1 MSSLRPRRPSLSNQ
15 DPIPINYSGLMQA
28 FRSGGFRGPDH
39 EHADATQPPHR
50 AEAGACPAT
59 LMLLSTHGRAL
70 AQEATPGALP
80 ADSSSSPKIPMP
92 SPTSGYISLFIV
104 TDDGVIATDPSSQGG
119 PERAEAY
126 REAITSVTDQPVRY
140 LIYSHDHAD
149 HATGGEVFA
158 DTATFISH
166 RIAVEKLAA
175 LNDPSTPVPE
185 IAFNDELTIELGG
198 KTIELYYTGRN
209 HSDNSIVL
217 LYPERRLL
225 FAVDF
230 IPVNA
235 LPYQNLPDAYPE
247 EWVESLR
254 WIEETST
261 SNPGARASA
270 TAGNEGKRDRGTRVS
285 GGPDGRGAR
294 RPGPGTG
301 GKLPEM
307 IEAVRT
313 ELEPHLRHLG
323 HVRRVAP
330 AQYRGSP
337 PYLGGNRR
345 NGSDAGALTAGNRYD
360 KRKRW
365 GLGRQIERGFATL
378 GVERD

>member
-1 MSSLRPRRPSLSNQ
+1 MDRIMNMQMRLSRRTVQKLALALPPS
-15 DPIPINYSGLMQA
+15 
-28 FRSGGFRGPDH
+28 
-39 EHADATQPPHR
+39 
-50 AEAGACPAT
+50 
-59 LMLLSTHGRAL
+59 MLLSTHGRAL

-80 ADSSSSPKIPMP
+80 ADVQQFAED
-92 SPTSGYISLFIV
+92 TYAFVNGGYISLFIV

-126 REAITSVTDQPVRY
+126 REAITSITDQPVRY

-149 HATGGEVFA
+149 HATGGDVFA

-185 IAFNDELTIELGG
+185 IAFNDELSIELGG

-230 IPVNA
+230 IWVNA

-254 WIEETST
+254 WIEDNLDFDTLV
-261 SNPGARASA
+261 PGH
-270 TAGNEGKRDRGTRVS
+270 
-285 GGPDGRGAR
+285 P
-294 RPGPGTG
+294 PLPGTKENVTG
-301 GKLPEM
+301 MREYLEDLMAAVRAAQDQGLPENSPEM

-313 ELEPHLRHLG
+313 ELEPAYGTWAMFAEWLPLNIEGLLRIWAETG
-323 HVRRVAP
+323 ATGATPAP
-330 AQYRGSP
+330 
-337 PYLGGNRR
+337 
-345 NGSDAGALTAGNRYD
+345 
-360 KRKRW
+360 
-365 GLGRQIERGFATL
+365 
-378 GVERD
+378 

>member
-1 MSSLRPRRPSLSNQ
+1 MDRIMNVHLQSRLSRRTVQKLALALPPS
-15 DPIPINYSGLMQA
+15 
-28 FRSGGFRGPDH
+28 
-39 EHADATQPPHR
+39 
-50 AEAGACPAT
+50 
-59 LMLLSTHGRAL
+59 MLLATPLRTL
-70 AQEATPGALP
+70 AQDATPGALP
-80 ADSSSSPKIPMP
+80 ADVQQFAEDTYAFVSG
-92 SPTSGYISLFIV
+92 GYISLFIV

-126 REAITSVTDQPVRY
+126 REAIASITEQPVRY

-149 HATGGEVFA
+149 HATVGEVFA

-185 IAFNDELTIELGG
+185 IAFNDELSIELGG

-230 IPVNA
+230 IWVNA

-254 WIEETST
+254 WIEENLDFDTLV
-261 SNPGARASA
+261 PGH
-270 TAGNEGKRDRGTRVS
+270 
-285 GGPDGRGAR
+285 P
-294 RPGPGTG
+294 PLPGTKENVTG
-301 GKLPEM
+301 MREYLEDLMAAVRAAQDQGLAENSPEM

-313 ELEPHLRHLG
+313 ELEPTYGTWAMFAEWLPLNIEGLLRIWAETG
-323 HVRRVAP
+323 ATGATPAP
-330 AQYRGSP
+330 
-337 PYLGGNRR
+337 
-345 NGSDAGALTAGNRYD
+345 
-360 KRKRW
+360 
-365 GLGRQIERGFATL
+365 
-378 GVERD
+378 

>member
-1 MSSLRPRRPSLSNQ
+1 MDRIMNVHLQSRLSRRTVQKLALALPPS
-15 DPIPINYSGLMQA
+15 
-28 FRSGGFRGPDH
+28 
-39 EHADATQPPHR
+39 
-50 AEAGACPAT
+50 
-59 LMLLSTHGRAL
+59 MLLSTHGRAL

-80 ADSSSSPKIPMP
+80 ADVQQFAEDTYAFVSG
-92 SPTSGYISLFIV
+92 GYISLFIV

-126 REAITSVTDQPVRY
+126 REAIASITEQPVRY

-185 IAFNDELTIELGG
+185 IAFNDELSIELGG

-230 IPVNA
+230 IPVNS
-235 LPYQNLPDAYPE
+235 LPFQNLPDAYPE

-254 WIEETST
+254 WIEE
-261 SNPGARASA
+261 NLDFDVLVPGH
-270 TAGNEGKRDRGTRVS
+270 
-285 GGPDGRGAR
+285 P
-294 RPGPGTG
+294 PLPGTKANVTG
-301 GKLPEM
+301 VREYLEDLMAAVRDAQDQGLSDNSPEM

-313 ELEPHLRHLG
+313 KLEPAYGSWGMFAEWLPLNIEGLLRIWAETG
-323 HVRRVAP
+323 A
-330 AQYRGSP
+330 
-337 PYLGGNRR
+337 
-345 NGSDAGALTAGNRYD
+345 AGATPAP
-360 KRKRW
+360 
-365 GLGRQIERGFATL
+365 
-378 GVERD
+378 